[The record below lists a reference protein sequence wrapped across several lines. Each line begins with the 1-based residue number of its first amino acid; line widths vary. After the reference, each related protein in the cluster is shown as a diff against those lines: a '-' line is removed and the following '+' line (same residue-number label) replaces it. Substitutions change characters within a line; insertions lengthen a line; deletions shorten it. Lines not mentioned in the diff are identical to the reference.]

1 MRVFSNGDEVE
12 LFLNEGSLGRRA
24 PDRNRITKNLRH
36 APFTFETSRF
46 IPGTLEAVAYKDGVE
61 IKRHSVQTPGEPA
74 GVITHLATQ
83 GVDPVE
89 NDLVFVHARI
99 IDHKGVTVPLTGRN
113 IRFSVAEGL
122 ELIGPDLATSE
133 NGNAAILVKVND
145 IDGEHG
151 VSARVE

>member
-1 MRVFSNGDEVE
+1 M
-12 LFLNEGSLGRRA
+12 
-24 PDRNRITKNLRH
+24 
-36 APFTFETSRF
+36 
-46 IPGTLEAVAYKDGVE
+46 E

-89 NDLVFVHARI
+89 NDLVFVQAKI
-99 IDHKGVTVPLTGRN
+99 VDAKGVTVPVSGRH
-113 IRFSVAEGL
+113 IRFSVAEDL
-122 ELIGPDLATSE
+122 EIIGTDLALSE